1 MLQLLKPTA
10 AVATLGLDTII
21 ALAAPIFSLAYA
33 PCLVLMLLGIL
44 QDVIP
49 NDGGFKGAMPHSQ
62 IIPIYPFLPSPEMT
76 SNAGFLAS
84 VLFPHLTMHS
94 QQYAESM
101 NE

>member
-1 MLQLLKPTA
+1 MPSGYLYLIIIKKFHTHIHTNAQSHTHLLSF
-10 AVATLGLDTII
+10 LNLII
-21 ALAAPIFSLAYA
+21 
-33 PCLVLMLLGIL
+33 CLH
-44 QDVIP
+44 
-49 NDGGFKGAMPHSQ
+49 PHSQ
-62 IIPIYPFLPSPEMT
+62 IIPIYPFLPSPEMP